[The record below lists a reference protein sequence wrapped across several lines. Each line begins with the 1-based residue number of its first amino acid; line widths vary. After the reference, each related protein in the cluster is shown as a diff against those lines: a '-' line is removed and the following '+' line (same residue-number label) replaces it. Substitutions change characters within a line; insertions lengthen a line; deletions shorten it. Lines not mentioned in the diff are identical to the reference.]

1 MGKSRTTKSIP
12 SIGLVLSCLFLLAA
26 CGGSGGSNTTNSNGM
41 AAYVDFISGLST
53 SGYSVAQGNA
63 YLFIN
68 SDCPLFESIFTS
80 CFDNNAAAPYVV
92 PQPPILQSYV
102 DPNYAEPLN
111 TPGPKGAQTNVIYRL
126 GAEDALVT
134 LVSYPPKG
142 AYLGYQSYVF
152 TSETSNY
159 PIPDPLQVP
168 SPDPSRYEIFGSVGN
183 DVNDVIVKNQ
193 YGSPWGGRIVMYLT
207 TANQEV
213 ADDVIAKAKARGINP
228 KSIFVEPVGANVQIG
243 NGSTAD
249 DLVTLIRYAIPRNAS
264 AGSEWLGDIGKNVVV
279 YKITSPATSV
289 VQYPTNQY
297 TSRTGNSEVQLQP
310 QLDELA
316 SLLQTWLAA
325 RTPAPEVV
333 ETNKM
338 SKTSEDTPDGIPHG
352 LVGSDCINKGTICLG
367 DNQDSSTYAFSPNI
381 ILSGTDIVFVAGVNH
396 NLLNNS
402 SYIALDINNAAESA
416 GVASGSQTNP
426 DATGFDS
433 GTLTGSA
440 KAVLQELG
448 LYNMASS
455 SLVAALPDLYVALVS
470 RTCTVATPY
479 CVNLNGD
486 SLIPANAAIKILER
500 SYINP
505 GTTTGA
511 NTNVMV
517 YPNVVSAG
525 VESN

>member
-1 MGKSRTTKSIP
+1 MRKSRIKDSA
-12 SIGLVLSCLFLLAA
+12 SSVGLVLSCLFLLAA
-26 CGGSGGSNTTNSNGM
+26 CGGSGGSNTTNANGM
-41 AAYVDFISGLST
+41 AAYVDFIKGLPA

-63 YLFIN
+63 YLFVN
-68 SDCPLFESIFTS
+68 SDCPLFISIFNS
-80 CFDNNAAAPYVV
+80 CFDNNAAAPYVI

-102 DPNYAEPLN
+102 DPQYAVQLD
-111 TPGPKGAQTNVIYRL
+111 TPGPNGAQTNVIYRL

-159 PIPDPLQVP
+159 TIPDPLQVP

-193 YGSPWGGRIVMYLT
+193 YRSPWDGRIVMYLT
-207 TANQEV
+207 TANQDV
-213 ADDVIAKAKARGINP
+213 ANDVIAKARASGINP

-249 DLVTLIRYAIPRNAS
+249 DLVTLIRYALPRNSS
-264 AGSEWLGDIGKNVVV
+264 AGSEWLGDIRKNVVV

-289 VQYPTNQY
+289 ARYPTNQY
-297 TSRTGNSEVQLQP
+297 TSRTGNSEIQLQP

-316 SLLQTWLAA
+316 GLLQTWLAA

-338 SKTSEDTPDGIPHG
+338 NKTSEDSPDGIPHG
-352 LVGSDCINKGTICLG
+352 VVGSDCIQKGTICAG
-367 DNQDSSTYAFSPNI
+367 DNQDSSTYAFSPSI
-381 ILSGTDIVFVAGVNH
+381 ILSDTDIVFVAGVNH

-402 SYIALDINNAAESA
+402 SYIALDINNAAETA
-416 GVASGSQTNP
+416 GVASASQSNP

-433 GTLTGSA
+433 GILTGSA
-440 KAVLQELG
+440 QAVLQELG

-455 SLVAALPDLYVALVS
+455 SLVAALPNLYVALVS
-470 RTCTVATPY
+470 RTCTIATAY

-486 SLIPANAAIKILER
+486 SLIPANAAIKIFER

-511 NTNVMV
+511 NTNIMV

-525 VESN
+525 AQNN